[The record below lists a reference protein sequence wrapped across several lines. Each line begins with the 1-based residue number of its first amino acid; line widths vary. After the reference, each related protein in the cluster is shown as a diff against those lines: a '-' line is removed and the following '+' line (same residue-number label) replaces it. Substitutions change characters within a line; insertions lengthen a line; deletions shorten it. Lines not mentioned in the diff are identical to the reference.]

1 MAQVFNSKV
10 SIITKSEIRYEGTIY
25 QINPQQ
31 QTIALKDVRSFGTE
45 GRRPDHEIPP
55 NQQSYDILVFKA
67 AEIKGF
73 KTLEENKPE
82 EIKLENVKQENQS
95 QQPQIFQPP
104 QNIEQIEQQQDSRAQ
119 LQNNYPQNQQ
129 TKTNGTNPRAFN
141 FEEMLQ
147 KANEIE
153 KIKKQEVKPK
163 YNPTSFFDSLSTSTQ
178 KQERITQQRNQNQID
193 TDTFGNFYKQR
204 QNNNNNNNNGQRRN
218 NNHNNNNYNNKNNFN
233 NKNNNNYRRKN
244 NDQQRVIYVEKQSLE
259 QYQQQPQQQQQ
270 QQQQ

>member
-73 KTLEENKPE
+73 KTLEENKSE
-82 EIKLENVKQENQS
+82 DLKFENVKQENQS
-95 QQPQIFQPP
+95 QQPQNLQPP
-104 QNIEQIEQQQDSRAQ
+104 QNIEQIEQQQEVRGQ
-119 LQNNYPQNQQ
+119 FQNNFPQNQQ
-129 TKTNGTNPRAFN
+129 IKSNGTNPRAFD
-141 FEEMLQ
+141 FDEMLQ

-153 KIKKQEVKPK
+153 KIKKQEGKPK

-178 KQERITQQRNQNQID
+178 KQDRQTQQRNQNQID

-204 QNNNNNNNNGQRRN
+204 QHNNNNNNNGQRRN
-218 NNHNNNNYNNKNNFN
+218 NNNNNYNNKNN
-233 NKNNNNYRRKN
+233 NNNNNNYYRRKN
-244 NDQQRVIYVEKQSLE
+244 NDPQRVVYVEKQSLE
-259 QYQQQPQQQQQ
+259 QYQQQQPQSQQQQQ
-270 QQQQ
+270 QQQ

>member
-73 KTLEENKPE
+73 KTLEENKSE
-82 EIKLENVKQENQS
+82 DLKLENVKQENQS
-95 QQPQIFQPP
+95 QQVQHFQPP
-104 QNIEQIEQQQDSRAQ
+104 QNIEQIEQQQEQRGQ
-119 LQNNYPQNQQ
+119 FQNYFPQNQQ
-129 TKTNGTNPRAFN
+129 IKSNGTNPRAFN

-178 KQERITQQRNQNQID
+178 KQERSTQQRNQNQID

-204 QNNNNNNNNGQRRN
+204 QHNNNNNNNGQRRN
-218 NNHNNNNYNNKNNFN
+218 NNNNNNNNNYNKNN
-233 NKNNNNYRRKN
+233 NKNYRRNN
-244 NDQQRVIYVEKQSLE
+244 NDQQRVVYVEKQSLE
-259 QYQQQPQQQQQ
+259 QYQQQSQQSQQQQQ
-270 QQQQ
+270 